1 MMKILILSR
10 VFIIAISYVILNAC
24 NTLYQNTR
32 AKDDK
37 MLKSTSKKRI
47 LRVFIIFI
55 LLGLLGVVLVFSIN
69 GYIKTFSKKRII
81 SLEEASNLDDVDCIL
96 ILGAGVWGDRPT
108 HMLEDRLD
116 FGIALYEMGA
126 SNRLLMSGDHGR
138 ENYDEV
144 NVMKDYAVNEGVL
157 SSDVFMDHAGFSTY
171 ESLYRAR
178 DIFEAKKIIIVTQE
192 YHLYRALYVA
202 DKLGLEAY
210 GVASNPREY
219 VGQSSREIREI
230 LARVKDFLYVII
242 KPEPTYLGDSIPVS
256 GDGDVTND

>member
-1 MMKILILSR
+1 
-10 VFIIAISYVILNAC
+10 
-24 NTLYQNTR
+24 
-32 AKDDK
+32 
-37 MLKSTSKKRI
+37 MLKSTTKKKIIRI
-47 LRVFIIFI
+47 IIIFI
-55 LLGLLGVVLVFSIN
+55 LLGVLGVISIISIN
-69 GYIKTFSKKRII
+69 GYIKVSSKKKII
-81 SLEEASNLDDVDCIL
+81 SFDQASSLDGVDCVL

-116 FGIALYEMGA
+116 FGISLYKMGA

-138 ENYDEV
+138 KNYDEV

-219 VGQSSREIREI
+219 VGQNSRDIREL
-230 LARVKDFLYVII
+230 LARVKDFFYVII

-256 GDGDVTND
+256 GNGDVTNDNRKDYK